1 MLSITYELMHSN
13 LTITEFLSACGV
25 GTIIGL
31 TIMYFIWKYIWQSFK
46 NLL

>member
-1 MLSITYELMHSN
+1 MKGEIVMPSMTYELMHSN

-31 TIMYFIWKYIWQSFK
+31 IIMYLIWKHA
-46 NLL
+46 

>member
-1 MLSITYELMHSN
+1 MPSITYELMNSD

-31 TIMYFIWKYIWQSFK
+31 IIIYFIWKYA
-46 NLL
+46 